1 MVSILASTALT
12 LTDVSMEAVDGFSP
26 LKGVLGAIPTVYA
39 NVEVRSRALAQI
51 LL

>member
-12 LTDVSMEAVDGFSP
+12 LTDVSTEAVDGFNP
-26 LKGVLGAIPTVYA
+26 LKGVLGAIYA
-39 NVEVRSRALAQI
+39 NLEVRSRALAQI